1 MNQTWTITGSP
12 TFDWKWFTTEEYIFQ
27 LYETFV
33 NYVPKFGYWCKIKK
47 MSSYVEAIKTH
58 YDLVRGLIDRGTKQ
72 QITYTDETD
81 LTLHATKAKLLWS
94 Y

>member
-1 MNQTWTITGSP
+1 
-12 TFDWKWFTTEEYIFQ
+12 
-27 LYETFV
+27 
-33 NYVPKFGYWCKIKK
+33 

-72 QITYTDETD
+72 QMTYTDETD
-81 LTLHATKAKLLWS
+81 STLHATKAKLLWS